1 MKTIITQIFFVACF
15 IWIPI
20 AGTAQVTDSTRK
32 DSTKIIVDSAA
43 VTIPDSIAVAP
54 PATDTAVVVAVK
66 DCFQEW
72 YEKFRTRGAKPV
84 TDGKHPVIITLKS
97 EDAAVC
103 LIGQVQVTN
112 GKIVPPL
119 LVQQEDGDY
128 KPFNTVGKK
137 LDPVFASS
145 MTEDQLL
152 TITDGM
158 SILFRTN
165 NQEYGRIIFYTFA
178 NKGGKAIKTAPS
190 PDELIKE

>member
-1 MKTIITQIFFVACF
+1 MKKIISIFIVIVCF
-15 IWIPI
+15 LLYPI
-20 AGTAQVTDSTRK
+20 FGISQVK
-32 DSTKIIVDSAA
+32 DSTKVPADSTVAA
-43 VTIPDSIAVAP
+43 VTDSIAKP
-54 PATDTAVVVAVK
+54 QTTDTAVMVAVK

-84 TDGKHPVIITLKS
+84 TDGTHPVIITLKS
-97 EDAAVC
+97 EEAAVC
-103 LIGQVQVTN
+103 LVGQVQVAN

-119 LVQQEDGDY
+119 LVQQEDGEF

-152 TITDGM
+152 GITDGM
-158 SILFRTN
+158 SILLRTN

-178 NKGGKAIKTAPS
+178 NKGGKAIKTAPN
-190 PDELIKE
+190 PGELIKD